1 VTELT
6 PGIAK
11 QLGISRDENGVVI
24 VRVEPYS
31 AADEAGLK
39 KGDVVQEMNKNSV
52 NNLRDFNNVT
62 TRIQEGDTV
71 LLFINRGGSRLYI
84 TLKAYS

>member
-1 VTELT
+1 
-6 PGIAK
+6 
-11 QLGISRDENGVVI
+11 VI

-39 KGDVVQEMNKNSV
+39 KGDVIQEMNRKLVENV
-52 NNLRDFNNVT
+52 RDFNNIVSK
-62 TRIQEGDTV
+62 IKEGDSV
-71 LLFINRGGSRLYI
+71 LLFINRGGSRIYI